1 MRSDIIRLYKSVH
14 TWTGIL
20 TGLALFIAFYA
31 GAITVFE
38 DPLARWLSPPQR
50 EATTPLDKAGELIE
64 KTLAAR
70 PDAGKEFYLYLED
83 DHRVRL
89 VWEKRV
95 ERTVPDNAPWT
106 AHLEEDGQLALVQR
120 HPSHMA
126 QFIDTLHRTA
136 GVPGDAEI
144 GEHFMGVVSVLY
156 AVALVSGLIVVLPS
170 LVKDFLALRLG
181 KNLKRFWLDAHNLV
195 GVVSLPFHL
204 VMAMTAV
211 VFAFHDH
218 LYDLEDKLVYGGQLR
233 AIMKASNPLAGM
245 KKDLRPA
252 TMVSPQQVLEKV
264 RDLEP
269 NFHPLILHYRDGGIG
284 SAVIRVLGE
293 DPRYLLRGKGFLLM
307 EGRSG
312 EIINTDYFPGRHSGL
327 NTVVSSI
334 FALHVASYGG
344 ATVRW
349 SYFFLGLAGAFLFY
363 SGNLLWLETRR
374 RQEKHHGSGV
384 VQSRASRVMAV
395 LTVGISLGCV
405 AGISLSLA
413 VGKVLS
419 GKVDDINAW
428 HQGIYYALFLG
439 AVAWAFFRGAAR
451 AGVDLARLAA
461 VSTLAIP
468 LTTLLAWAIPSLGL
482 WANGGAA
489 LGVDAVAIVG
499 AISLFWIARHS
510 AQRIKDG
517 PRDSVWSHPPSSN
530 PQSLR

>member
-31 GAITVFE
+31 GALTVFE
-38 DPLARWLSPPQR
+38 GPLERWLSTPPR
-50 EATTPLDKAGELIE
+50 EASTPLDKAGELIE

-70 PDAGKEFYLYLED
+70 PDASKEFYLYLED
-83 DHRVRL
+83 DDRVRL
-89 VWEKRV
+89 AWEKRTV
-95 ERTVPDNAPWT
+95 RTVPDNAPWT

-126 QFIDTLHRTA
+126 QFIDSLHRTA
-136 GVPGDAEI
+136 GIPGDGEI

-233 AIMKASNPLAGM
+233 AIMKASNPLAGL
-245 KKDLRPA
+245 KPDPHPA
-252 TMVSPQQVLEKV
+252 TMVSPRQVLDKV

-269 NFHPLILHYRDGGIG
+269 GFRPLILHYRDGGTG

-293 DPRYLLRGKGFLLM
+293 DPRYLLRGKGFLWM

-312 EIINTDYFPGRHSGL
+312 EILSTDYFPGRQGSW

-334 FALHVASYGG
+334 FALHFASYGG
-344 ATVRW
+344 DTVRW

-374 RQEKHHGSGV
+374 RQEKHHGPAV
-384 VQSRASRVMAV
+384 AQSRASRVMAA
-395 LTVGISLGCV
+395 LTVSISLGCV

-413 VGKVLS
+413 AGKILS
-419 GKVDDINAW
+419 GKVNDINAW
-428 HQGIYYALFLG
+428 HQGIYYAFFLG
-439 AVAWAFFRGAAR
+439 AVAWAYIRGAAR
-451 AGVDLARLAA
+451 SAPQLLAA
-461 VSTLAIP
+461 ASLATAAIP
-468 LTTLLAWAIPSLGL
+468 MSSLVVGDSALA
-482 WANGGAA
+482 
-489 LGVDAVAIVG
+489 GVDAVA
-499 AISLFWIARHS
+499 ATASLALAWMAHRTAH
-510 AQRIKDG
+510 RGKRG
-517 PRDSVWSHPPSSN
+517 PGDSVWAVAPHETK
-530 PQSLR
+530 QH